1 MAGMTVLHSAPSAAG
16 PLDLSDHSVI
26 TELGRLLIAHG
37 YAGDAVPAA
46 LGTPPATGKPHIRDD
61 MPLYLRRL
69 ERPTPLN
76 TFIKLFVLTRPVTEA
91 EARDAFAPLSVD
103 RIEALGLLSR
113 VSTGLKATLR
123 LSAYAGL
130 LLAHDSYDRR
140 GDVNEDHVLDVNPTT
155 KTLAALMVRRRARTA
170 LDIGTGCGV
179 LALLAA
185 RFTERVVGVDTN
197 QRALN
202 LAGFNAAL
210 NDIHNVD
217 FREGSLFDPV
227 RGERFDLIACNP
239 PYVIS
244 PESRYVFR
252 DGNRRGH
259 GLCEDV
265 VRRLSDHLEA
275 GGYASVLCNW
285 GLGAGEEWSAP
296 PRRWVSGS
304 PCDAWLLCHGTQ
316 DSLTYAAAWNAGPDR
331 GAYEDA
337 LERWTAYHRELGFQ
351 HIGLGAVILRRRAS
365 GTGWV
370 RTDRFPDGPLDPDDS
385 LIPRIFD
392 NQDLLS
398 ALDSDEALL
407 SRAFV
412 PAPHRLEQTLSLSN
426 GRYVAGDSQVELSAG
441 LRFRGEVDPY
451 TIHLLTCCDG
461 RRTLA
466 AIVDDL
472 TSKTTNDPAEVRRA
486 AAAIGRRLV
495 SLGFLVPAQ

>member
-1 MAGMTVLHSAPSAAG
+1 MAGMTVVHAAPSAAG
-16 PLDLSDHSVI
+16 PLDLSHQSVI

-46 LGTPPATGKPHIRDD
+46 LGTPPATGKGHIRDD

-76 TFIKLFVLTRPVTEA
+76 IFIKLFVLTQPVTESD
-91 EARDAFAPLSVD
+91 ARDAFAPLSLD
-103 RIEALGLLSR
+103 QIEGLGLLSR
-113 VSTGLKATLR
+113 VPAGVTATLR
-123 LSAYAGL
+123 LSAYSGL
-130 LLAHDSYDRR
+130 VLAHDSYDRR
-140 GDVNEDHVLDVNPTT
+140 GNVSEDHVLDVNPTT
-155 KTLAALMVRRRARTA
+155 RTLAALMVRRPARTA

-179 LALLAA
+179 IALVAS
-185 RFTERVVGVDTN
+185 RFSERVVGVDTN

-202 LAGFNAAL
+202 LANFNAAL
-210 NDIHNVD
+210 NDIRNVE

-244 PESRYVFR
+244 PESRFVFR

-259 GLCEDV
+259 GMCEEV
-265 VRRLSDHLEA
+265 IRRLPEYLEA

-285 GLGAGEEWSAP
+285 GIGAGEEWAAP
-296 PRRWVSGS
+296 LQRWVSASG
-304 PCDAWLLCHGTQ
+304 CDAWLLCNGTQ
-316 DSLTYAAAWNAGPDR
+316 DPLTYAAAWNAGPDR
-331 GAYEDA
+331 EAYEDA
-337 LERWTAYHRELGFQ
+337 LERWTTYHRELGFE
-351 HIGLGAVILRRRAS
+351 HIGLGAVILRRRAGGS
-365 GTGWV
+365 GWV
-370 RTDRFPDGPLDPDDS
+370 RTDRFPEGQLDPDDS
-385 LIPRIFD
+385 VIPRIFD

-398 ALDSDEALL
+398 ALDGDEALL

-466 AIVDDL
+466 DIVDEL
-472 TSKTTNDPAEVRRA
+472 TSKTTTNPADVQRA
-486 AAAIGRRLV
+486 AAAISRRLV

>member
-1 MAGMTVLHSAPSAAG
+1 MAGISVLHAAPSAAG
-16 PLDLSDHSVI
+16 PLDLSHQAVI
-26 TELGRLLIAHG
+26 TELGRLLLAHG

-46 LGTPPATGKPHIRDD
+46 LGTPPVTGKAHIRDD

-76 TFIKLFVLTRPVTEA
+76 TFIKLFVLTQPVSEA
-91 EARDAFAPLSVD
+91 EARDAFAPLSLD
-103 RIEALGLLSR
+103 QIEALGLLSR
-113 VSTGLKATLR
+113 VPAGLRATLR
-123 LSAYAGL
+123 LSAYSGL
-130 LLAHDSYDRR
+130 ILAHDSYDRR

-155 KTLAALMVRRRARTA
+155 RTLAGLMVRRPARAA

-179 LALLAA
+179 IALLAA
-185 RFTERVVGVDTN
+185 RFSERVVGVDTN

-210 NDIHNVD
+210 NDIRNVE

-227 RGERFDLIACNP
+227 RGERFDMIACNP

-244 PESRYVFR
+244 PESRYIFR

-259 GLCEDV
+259 GMCEEV
-265 VRRLSDHLEA
+265 VRRLPDHLEA

-285 GLGAGEEWSAP
+285 GIGAGEDWSAP
-296 PRRWVSGS
+296 LRRWVSPS
-304 PCDAWLLCHGTQ
+304 SCDAWLLCNGTQ

-337 LERWTAYHRELGFQ
+337 LERWTAYHRELGFDE
-351 HIGLGAVILRRRAS
+351 IGIGAVVLRRRAS

-370 RTDRFPDGPLDPDDS
+370 RTDRFPEGPLDPDDS
-385 LIPRIFD
+385 LIQRIFD

-398 ALDSDEALL
+398 ALDTDEALL
-407 SRAFV
+407 AHAFV

-441 LRFRGEVDPY
+441 MRFRGGVDPY

-466 AIVDDL
+466 EIADDL
-472 TSKTTNDPAEVRRA
+472 TSKSTTDPADVRRGA
-486 AAAIGRRLV
+486 AVISRRLV

>member
-1 MAGMTVLHSAPSAAG
+1 MAGMTAFHSAASAAG
-16 PLDLSDHSVI
+16 PLDLSRPSVI
-26 TELGRLLIAHG
+26 TELGRLLLAHG

-46 LGTPPATGKPHIRDD
+46 LGTPPSSGKPHIRDD

-76 TFIKLFVLTRPVTEA
+76 TFIKLFVLSQPVSEA
-91 EARDAFAPLSVD
+91 EARDAFAPLPVEQ
-103 RIEALGLLSR
+103 IEALGLLSR
-113 VSTGLKATLR
+113 VPAGLQATLR
-123 LSAYAGL
+123 LSAYNEL
-130 LLAHDSYDRR
+130 VLAHDSYDRR

-155 KTLAALMVRRRARTA
+155 RTLAALMVRRPARAA
-170 LDIGTGCGV
+170 LDVGTGCGV
-179 LALLAA
+179 IALLAA
-185 RFTERVVGVDTN
+185 RFSERVVGVDTN

-202 LAGFNAAL
+202 LARFNAAL
-210 NDIHNVD
+210 NDVHNVE

-259 GLCEDV
+259 GMCEEV
-265 VRRLSDHLEA
+265 VRRLPDYLEA

-285 GLGAGEEWSAP
+285 GIGGDEEWPAP
-296 PRRWVSGS
+296 LRRWVSGS
-304 PCDAWLLCHGTQ
+304 GCDAWLLCNGTQ

-331 GAYEDA
+331 VAYEDA
-337 LERWTAYHRELGFQ
+337 LERWTAYHRELGYEQ
-351 HIGLGAVILRRRAS
+351 IGLGAVILRRRQDGVA
-365 GTGWV
+365 WV
-370 RTDRFPDGPLDPDDS
+370 RTDRFPAGPIDS
-385 LIPRIFD
+385 DHTLIQRIFD

-412 PAPHRLEQTLSLSN
+412 PAPHRLEQTFSLSN
-426 GRYVAGDSQVELSAG
+426 GRYVAGDSQVELLAG
-441 LRFRGEVDPY
+441 LRFRGDVDPY

-466 AIVDDL
+466 EIADDL
-472 TSKTTNDPAEVRRA
+472 TSKATTNPAEVRRA
-486 AAAIGRRLV
+486 AAAISRRLV
-495 SLGFLVPAQ
+495 SLGFLVPVQ